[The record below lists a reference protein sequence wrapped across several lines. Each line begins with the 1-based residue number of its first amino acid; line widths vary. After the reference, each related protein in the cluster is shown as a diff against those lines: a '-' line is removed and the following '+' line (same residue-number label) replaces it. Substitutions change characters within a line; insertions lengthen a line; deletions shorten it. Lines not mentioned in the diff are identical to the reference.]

1 MTSALS
7 PLWEGFT
14 LFCGLREGRA
24 YRRGFTR
31 RPGLDWSTF
40 RSSHSLLGACTHTAR
55 THTARAHS
63 AAAAHTYAQLM
74 SALDNLDR
82 FMHTFNP
89 DSYWNLTWCPAGKCY
104 LFLSTHSIVF
114 KKMKTDEL
122 AQLFGRWTTFLY
134 NEQKSNSLKTRFKNG
149 NPFGFMRFGSV

>member
-40 RSSHSLLGACTHTAR
+40 RSSHSLLGARTRALAR
-55 THTARAHS
+55 SRRAHALAERGPSVAS
-63 AAAAHTYAQLM
+63 AQPQRSLRCHFAHLVSVGQRRRSCVQVPKNA
-74 SALDNLDR
+74 S
-82 FMHTFNP
+82 
-89 DSYWNLTWCPAGKCY
+89 LTVNTSP
-104 LFLSTHSIVF
+104 
-114 KKMKTDEL
+114 
-122 AQLFGRWTTFLY
+122 
-134 NEQKSNSLKTRFKNG
+134 NESNTESGGVGIFTKTRK
-149 NPFGFMRFGSV
+149 SCQKL